1 MIGRAGELGKLIVV
15 VGNSGVG
22 KTTLVQQLCQRA
34 SFITGLEQHAERPFQ
49 ALMAEDRQRW
59 GLANQLDYL
68 LLRAEQEQIIRQSEL
83 PGLQD
88 GGLEMDYFV
97 FNHRFHQLGYMTDE
111 EFALCTRFY
120 HFIRTNLPPPDLII
134 HVTAPLDV
142 IKKRF
147 LIRRRELEIARLG
160 DLAAMQALLD
170 VWLQQ
175 VTGIP
180 IWTVDSTQENRL
192 YKNTVNYV
200 ADLLKLNE

>member
-1 MIGRAGELGKLIVV
+1 MGKLIVV

-34 SFITGLEQHAERPFQ
+34 SFVTGLEQHVERPFQ

-59 GLANQLDYL
+59 GLTNQLDYL
-68 LLRAEQEQIIRQSEL
+68 LLRAEQEQVIRQSEL

-120 HFIRTNLPPPDLII
+120 HFIRANLPPPDLII
-134 HVTAPLDV
+134 HVTAPLEV

-147 LIRRRELEIARLG
+147 LLRRRELEIARLG
-160 DLAAMQALLD
+160 DLADMQRLLND
-170 VWLQQ
+170 WLKQ
-175 VTGIP
+175 VTDIP
-180 IWTVDSTQENRL
+180 IWTVDSTVSAQLYTQELTRI
-192 YKNTVNYV
+192 VE
-200 ADLLKLNE
+200 LLH